1 MKNKIL
7 IELIVPDISETYNI
21 YIPVNRKI
29 GNLIELLN
37 RSVSELTDNNYTG
50 NEQTSLYNR
59 ITGEK
64 YHFNSLVRET
74 DIRNGSSLILM

>member
-7 IELIVPDISETYNI
+7 IELIVPDITETYNI
-21 YIPVNRKI
+21 YIPINRKI

-37 RSVSELTDNNYTG
+37 KSISELTDNNYIGSEKT
-50 NEQTSLYNR
+50 NLYNR

-64 YHFNSLVRET
+64 YHFNSLIRET